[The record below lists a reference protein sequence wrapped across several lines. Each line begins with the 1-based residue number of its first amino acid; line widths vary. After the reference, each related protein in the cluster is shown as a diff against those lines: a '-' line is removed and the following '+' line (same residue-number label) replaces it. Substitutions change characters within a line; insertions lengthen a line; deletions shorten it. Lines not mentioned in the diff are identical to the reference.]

1 MKGKDGKIFLDA
13 LTALEKEKGIS
24 KESLLETVE
33 QALLAAYKKHFGE
46 EENVEVE
53 INRESGEINVYEV
66 KTVVDDVYDAALEVT
81 PADAK
86 EATKKNYKIGDIA
99 RIPVN
104 CEEFRRN
111 AIQNGKQ
118 IVIQKVR
125 EAERTNIYDKFKAR
139 EFDIMTGIIRRID
152 EKRSIFIEFD
162 GTEAFLPTS
171 EQSPADV
178 YRVGDK
184 AREFDIMTGIIRR
197 IDEKRSI
204 FIEFDGTEAFL
215 PTSEQ
220 SPADVY
226 RVGDRIKVYVAEVEK
241 TNKFPKVVIS
251 RKNEGLLKKL
261 FELEIPEIAEGLIEI
276 KSVAR
281 EAGSRAKIA
290 VYSQDKNIDTIGAC
304 IGQKGLRIKNIV
316 DELNGEKIDMAREAG
331 SRAKIAVYSQ
341 DKNIDT
347 IGACI
352 GQKGLRIKNI
362 VDELNGEKIDI
373 VEWKES
379 MEEFVSAVLS
389 PAKVNSVELLE
400 DGTTARVIV
409 DPSQLS
415 LAIGKNGQNARLAA
429 KLTGT
434 RVDIKVAEKN
444 D

>member
-53 INRESGEINVYEV
+53 INRETGEINVYEV
-66 KTVVDDVYDAALEVT
+66 KTVVEDVYDAALEIT
-81 PADAK
+81 PADAR
-86 EATKKNYKIGDIA
+86 EATKRSYKIGDLA
-99 RIPVN
+99 KIPVN

-125 EAERTNIYDKFKAR
+125 EAERTNIYDKFKAK
-139 EFDIMTGIIRRID
+139 EFDLMTGIIRRID

-171 EQSPADV
+171 EQSPAD
-178 YRVGDK
+178 
-184 AREFDIMTGIIRR
+184 I
-197 IDEKRSI
+197 
-204 FIEFDGTEAFL
+204 
-215 PTSEQ
+215 
-220 SPADVY
+220 Y

-241 TNKFPKVVIS
+241 TNKFPKVIIS
-251 RKNEGLLKKL
+251 RKNEGLLRKL

-276 KSVAR
+276 KSV
-281 EAGSRAKIA
+281 
-290 VYSQDKNIDTIGAC
+290 
-304 IGQKGLRIKNIV
+304 
-316 DELNGEKIDMAREAG
+316 AREAG

-400 DGTTARVIV
+400 DGATARVIV

-429 KLTGT
+429 KLTGM